1 MAEMGENRLKIKKG
15 FALLVVLAYMLAPAA
30 RAAGGMP
37 EGWVNFRPAEWDRG
51 DAVCALSREL
61 AAQADTREALPRL
74 VHDWICDNI
83 YYDEDALEAGIYAEL
98 SASET
103 LHARKGVCESFA
115 NLAQSLLLEAGVPCV
130 KVWGAAIPEGERWS
144 ETGIDPERVNHTW
157 NEYYLDGHWHPMD
170 CTMDMGNRFRAGAFL
185 PGEWGSAYLDPEP
198 EFFAETHRCLQRSFD
213 LPEDLPDGWAVPE
226 LEQAAQR
233 GSVPLAYFGR
243 YREAVTE
250 RELCEM
256 LGADGGNDEPL
267 SRASAAVLLAERLG
281 TGTHGGDAFADTRF
295 CGEEERQAVAALAR
309 RGITA
314 GTGNGQFSPRAIIT
328 RQEAIVLIERLYRE
342 GYSCI

>member
-1 MAEMGENRLKIKKG
+1 MKRCCCT
-15 FALLVVLAYMLAPAA
+15 LLVLCILLIPYA
-30 RAAGGMP
+30 RAAGGVP

-51 DAVCALSREL
+51 DAVRALSFEL
-61 AAQADTREALPRL
+61 SAQAGTREALPRL

-83 YYDEDALEAGIYAEL
+83 YYDEDAFEAGIYAEL

-103 LHARKGVCESFA
+103 LRARKGVCESFA
-115 NLAQSLLLEAGVPCV
+115 NLAQSLLLEAGVPCI
-130 KVWGAAIPEGERWS
+130 KVWGAAIPEGGRWS
-144 ETGIDPERVNHTW
+144 EAGIDPECINHTW

-185 PGEWGSAYLDPEP
+185 PGKRGGAYLDPSP
-198 EFFAETHRCLQRSFD
+198 AFFAETHRCLQRGFD

-226 LEQAAQR
+226 LERAAQR

-243 YREAVTE
+243 YRDAVTE
-250 RELCEM
+250 RELLEM
-256 LGADGGNDEPL
+256 LGADGGTDEPL
-267 SRASAAVLLAERLG
+267 SRTRAAVLLTERLG
-281 TGTHGGDAFADTRF
+281 TGTHGGDTFADTRL
-295 CGEEERQAVAALAR
+295 CGEEERQAVEALAR

-314 GTGNGQFSPRAIIT
+314 GTGNGKFSPRAIIT